1 MWYDGGYSNLRLM
14 AIVTLQLYNIYIY
27 NIILESLN
35 IYGYEPG
42 ETNKHHTFFLKRAR
56 W

>member
-27 NIILESLN
+27 NIILEPLN